1 VNENLGRGKSE
12 LNPDKGKIFV
22 MVNQD
27 GGELRSERIL
37 ARRI

>member
-12 LNPDKGKIFV
+12 LNPGKGKIFV

-27 GGELRSERIL
+27 EGEFRLERTL
-37 ARRI
+37 AGRI